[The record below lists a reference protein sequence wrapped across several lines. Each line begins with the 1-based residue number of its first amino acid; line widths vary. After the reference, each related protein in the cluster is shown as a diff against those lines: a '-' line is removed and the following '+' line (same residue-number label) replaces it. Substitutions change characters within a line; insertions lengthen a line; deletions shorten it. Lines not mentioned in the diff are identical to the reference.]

1 MGSKLT
7 TICRL
12 FSNAGYNSNVPDRFG
27 NRPRD
32 IVPLHYDC
40 HGQVIGSVPD
50 NLSLESLEISG
61 DESTAEITPEWSLPQ
76 VKKIQSQDVVLEARN
91 NPAYV
96 DPESG
101 DNVLHALARLKSS
114 NDILLR
120 LEHFNAKETN
130 VDLHKREGNQIL
142 LNLECIIPRGVDLN
156 LHNREGSHPLRSF
169 ICDRPAEEN
178 EMGATI
184 SKYLDRILW
193 KDSTERVSTHV
204 NVNMKDRE
212 GATALHNAAVCGR
225 PDAVRSLLEA
235 GANANARS
243 GMLAQNY
250 RWLSIDLF
258 IDDDTSVLQAAY
270 NALDEAAARLDN
282 DGVRLHLLREV
293 ISHLEHAGAVQNP
306 SSLQERR
313 IRKL

>member
-1 MGSKLT
+1 MQYRIKSESTSVLLRSIIKPASLSKDTKLVLVFTFMSALFSLQYIITEFLGSKLT
-7 TICRL
+7 TIYRL

-32 IVPLHYDC
+32 IVPLDYDC
-40 HGQVIGSVPD
+40 HGQVIGPVPD
-50 NLSLESLEISG
+50 NLSLKSLEISD
-61 DESTAEITPEWSLPQ
+61 DESTAEVTPEWSFSQ
-76 VKKIQSQDVVLEARN
+76 FKKIQSQDVVLEARN

-101 DNVLHALARLKSS
+101 DNVLHALSRLRSS
-114 NDILLR
+114 NDVLLR
-120 LEHFNAKETN
+120 LEHFNSKETN
-130 VDLHKREGNQIL
+130 VVDLHKREGNQIL
-142 LNLECIIPRGVDLN
+142 LNLEYIIPRGIDLN

-178 EMGATI
+178 ETGATI

-193 KDSTERVSTHV
+193 KDSTERLSNHV

-212 GATALHNAAVCGR
+212 GATALHHAAVCGR

-243 GMLAQNY
+243 G
-250 RWLSIDLF
+250 
-258 IDDDTSVLQAAY
+258 TSYLCY
-270 NALDEAAARLDN
+270 PSTINA
-282 DGVRLHLLREV
+282 HLLT
-293 ISHLEHAGAVQNP
+293 
-306 SSLQERR
+306 
-313 IRKL
+313 